1 MSKLYIFGIG
11 GTGSRVLRAVTMLA
25 ASGVKF
31 GQHEIVPIIIDPD
44 NSNADMTRTVGLMD
58 SYIAIRKGLTFTE
71 ENPTQFFR
79 EGFVKQVSNFN
90 IPIKDTEDLKFK
102 EFINI
107 DGMSRENKAM
117 VKMLFSEANLNA
129 DMNVGFKGN
138 PNIGSVVLN
147 QIITAKEFTNFA
159 NSFEQGDKIFI
170 ISSIFGG
177 TGASGFPLLVK
188 TLRTGTTFDNHAL
201 INVAEIGA
209 ITILP
214 YFRLKTNADSS
225 IDSGTFISKAKSA
238 LAYYEKNLA
247 GENQVNALYYLGDTI
262 TGNYD
267 NCDGGSHQKNNAHL
281 IELLAATAVVDFSCN
296 QYDINATVNKELGIN
311 DIADTDTLT
320 FSSFDYGLRG
330 MLMKPL
336 TQFVLMSKFIND
348 KFDLLSSEKVN
359 ANKEH
364 DLISSKFYS
373 TPFISEMRKFVAE
386 YIGWLNEMSDNKRQ
400 FRPFNLNCGEQ
411 PFTIVEGVKER
422 TGLFGG
428 AGSYDKFI
436 SGINDFI
443 NKLKTKEKADKFMEL
458 FYRATEKL
466 ADDRLNIK

>member
-1 MSKLYIFGIG
+1 M
-11 GTGSRVLRAVTMLA
+11 
-25 ASGVKF
+25 
-31 GQHEIVPIIIDPD
+31 
-44 NSNADMTRTVGLMD
+44 
-58 SYIAIRKGLTFTE
+58 
-71 ENPTQFFR
+71 
-79 EGFVKQVSNFN
+79 SNFN

-238 LAYYEKNLA
+238 LAYYEKIL
-247 GENQVNALYYLGDTI
+247 
-262 TGNYD
+262 
-267 NCDGGSHQKNNAHL
+267 
-281 IELLAATAVVDFSCN
+281 
-296 QYDINATVNKELGIN
+296 
-311 DIADTDTLT
+311 
-320 FSSFDYGLRG
+320 
-330 MLMKPL
+330 P
-336 TQFVLMSKFIND
+336 
-348 KFDLLSSEKVN
+348 EK
-359 ANKEH
+359 
-364 DLISSKFYS
+364 I
-373 TPFISEMRKFVAE
+373 R
-386 YIGWLNEMSDNKRQ
+386 
-400 FRPFNLNCGEQ
+400 
-411 PFTIVEGVKER
+411 
-422 TGLFGG
+422 
-428 AGSYDKFI
+428 
-436 SGINDFI
+436 
-443 NKLKTKEKADKFMEL
+443 
-458 FYRATEKL
+458 
-466 ADDRLNIK
+466 